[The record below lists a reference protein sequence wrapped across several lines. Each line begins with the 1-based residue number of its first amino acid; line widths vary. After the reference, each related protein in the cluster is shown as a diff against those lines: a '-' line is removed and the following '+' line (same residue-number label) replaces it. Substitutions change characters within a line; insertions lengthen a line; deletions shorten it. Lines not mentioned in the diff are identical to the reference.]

1 MSIFVKPINEIEFED
16 VKAFCDEQI
25 EENRRLEYKKAFSS
39 KDEKKQIAKEISAF
53 ANTHGGI
60 ILVGVGEKDRKPKLP
75 IDGIDYV
82 KGLNEKVTSIALK
95 NIYPP
100 VFPETTVCR
109 FENNHEK
116 AVVVI
121 RVQESDET
129 PHTVERTT
137 GIYVRV
143 DSQNEPQRARY
154 EEIEWLI
161 NRREKAVE
169 NRERLLRRAEERF
182 DNQPRRK
189 NFKAFQCVS
198 VIPVF
203 PHAPLVAL
211 KNVSDIAKK
220 SKVLVPTCH
229 FPLTSQYKTA
239 HESIVYEKYS
249 ANAFLNYTEINLF
262 GLIFSKQSLWG
273 SDNEKKVNLFEA
285 AYMVEGMLRFSLNFY
300 EKIGYRGLILISL
313 SLEGIRGGFLTNP
326 SSITWSE
333 DIEQPLGS
341 SDFDDSITLERKIT
355 VRELSERFDEIVKDL
370 FNEFLWSFGVDDDQQ
385 RGLIDEIIKQINPR
399 L

>member
-1 MSIFVKPINEIEFED
+1 MSIFIKPINEIEFED
-16 VKAFCDEQI
+16 VKAFCNEQI
-25 EENRRLEYKKAFSS
+25 EENSRLEYKRAFSS

-60 ILVGVGEKDRKPKLP
+60 ILVGVDEKDRKPKVP
-75 IDGIDYV
+75 IDGIAYV
-82 KGLNEKVTSIALK
+82 KGFNEKVTSIALK

-100 VFPETTVCR
+100 VFPEIQVCE
-109 FENNHEK
+109 FGDNLEK

-143 DSQNEPQRARY
+143 NSQNEPQRAPY
-154 EEIEWLI
+154 EEVEWLM

-182 DNQPRRK
+182 DNQPLRK
-189 NFKAFQCVS
+189 NFKAFQSVS

-211 KNVSDIAKK
+211 KNLSDIADK
-220 SKVLVPTCH
+220 SKVSVHNCD

-239 HESIVYEKYS
+239 HESIVYETQHS
-249 ANAFLNYTEINLF
+249 ANPFLNYTEINLF
-262 GLIFSKQSLWG
+262 GLIFSK
-273 SDNEKKVNLFEA
+273 NEKKVNLFEA
-285 AYMVEGMLRFSLNFY
+285 AHMIEGVLRFSLNFY
-300 EKIGYRGLILISL
+300 EKVGYWGLILISL
-313 SLEGIRGGFLTNP
+313 SFEGIKGGILT
-326 SSITWSE
+326 SSTRSPDPFE
-333 DIEQPLGS
+333 RPLGS

-370 FNEFLWSFGVDDDQQ
+370 FNEFLWSFGVDHDSL
-385 RGLIDEIIKQINPR
+385 RKELIDKMHNK
-399 L
+399 

>member
-1 MSIFVKPINEIEFED
+1 M
-16 VKAFCDEQI
+16 KAFCDEQI
-25 EENRRLEYKKAFSS
+25 EENRRVEYKKAFSS

-100 VFPETTVCR
+100 VFPEIQVCE
-109 FENNHEK
+109 FGDTLEK

-129 PHTVERTT
+129 PHTVENTT

-143 DSQNEPQRARY
+143 DSQSEPQRAPF
-154 EEIEWLI
+154 EEIEWLM
-161 NRREKAVE
+161 NRRKKAVE

-182 DNQPRRK
+182 DNQPTRQ

-211 KNVSDIAKK
+211 EKISDIVDK
-220 SKVLVPTCH
+220 SKVSVHNCD

-239 HESIVYEKYS
+239 HESIIDEAQYS
-249 ANAFLNYTEINLF
+249 AFLNYTEINLF
-262 GLIFSKQSLWG
+262 GLIFSKQSLWENH
-273 SDNEKKVNLFEA
+273 NEKIVNLYEA
-285 AYMVEGMLRFSLNFY
+285 AHMVEGVLRFSLNFY
-300 EKIGYRGLILISL
+300 KKVGYRGLISINL
-313 SLEGIRGGFLTNP
+313 SLEGINEGILANP
-326 SSITWSE
+326 SSIMRSKPLE
-333 DIEQPLGS
+333 RPLGS
-341 SDFDDSITLERKIT
+341 SDFDDFISLKRK
-355 VRELSERFDEIVKDL
+355 VNVSELSGRFDEVVEGL
-370 FNEFLWSFGVDDDQQ
+370 YNEFLWSFGVDND
-385 RGLIDEIIKQINPR
+385 RHRKELIDNIYKK
-399 L
+399 

>member
-25 EENRRLEYKKAFSS
+25 EENRRLEYKRVFSS
-39 KDEKKQIAKEISAF
+39 KDENKQIAKEISAF

-75 IDGIDYV
+75 IDGIAYV

-100 VFPETTVCR
+100 VFPETKVCR
-109 FENNHEK
+109 FGDNLEK

-143 DSQNEPQRARY
+143 DSQNDPQRAPF
-154 EEIEWLI
+154 EEIEWLM

-182 DNQPRRK
+182 DNQPLKK

-211 KNVSDIAKK
+211 ENLSDIADE
-220 SKVLVPTCH
+220 SKVSVHNCD
-229 FPLTSQYKTA
+229 FPRTSQYKTA
-239 HESIVYEKYS
+239 HESIVYDSVYES
-249 ANAFLNYTEINLF
+249 FLNYTEINLF
-262 GLIFSKQSLWG
+262 GLIFSKQSLGG
-273 SDNEKKVNLFEA
+273 SDNEKKVILFQA
-285 AYMVEGMLRFSLNFY
+285 AMVEGMLRFSLNFY
-300 EKIGYRGLILISL
+300 EKVGYWGLISINL
-313 SLEGIRGGFLTNP
+313 SLEGIRGGSLTNP
-326 SSITWSE
+326 SSIRWSE

-355 VRELSERFDEIVKDL
+355 VCELSERFDEIVKDL
-370 FNEFLWSFGVDDDQQ
+370 YNEFLWSFGVDNDYL
-385 RGLIDEIIKQINPR
+385 RKELIDEI
-399 L
+399 

>member
-25 EENRRLEYKKAFSS
+25 EENSRLEYKRTFSS
-39 KDEKKQIAKEISAF
+39 KDENKQIAKEISAF

-60 ILVGVGEKDRKPKLP
+60 ILVGVDEKDRKPKLP
-75 IDGIDYV
+75 IDGIVYV

-100 VFPETTVCR
+100 VFPETKVCR
-109 FENNHEK
+109 FGNNHEK

-129 PHTVERTT
+129 PHTVEKTE

-143 DSQNEPQRARY
+143 DSQNEPHRAPF
-154 EEIEWLI
+154 EEIEWLM
-161 NRREKAVE
+161 NRREKSVE

-182 DNQPRRK
+182 DNQPLKK

-211 KNVSDIAKK
+211 KNLSDIADK
-220 SKVLVPTCH
+220 SKVSVHNCN

-239 HESIVYEKYS
+239 HESIVYETQHS
-249 ANAFLNYTEINLF
+249 ANPFLNCTEINLF

-285 AYMVEGMLRFSLNFY
+285 AHMVEGVLRFSLNFY
-300 EKIGYRGLILISL
+300 EKIGYWGLILISL

-370 FNEFLWSFGVDDDQQ
+370 FNEYLWSFGVDHDSL
-385 RGLIDEIIKQINPR
+385 RKELIDEMHNK
-399 L
+399 

>member
-1 MSIFVKPINEIEFED
+1 M
-16 VKAFCDEQI
+16 KAFCDEQI
-25 EENRRLEYKKAFSS
+25 EENRRVEYKKAFSS

-100 VFPETTVCR
+100 VFPETKVCR
-109 FENNHEK
+109 FGDNLEK

-143 DSQNEPQRARY
+143 DSQSEPQRAPF
-154 EEIEWLI
+154 EEIEWLM
-161 NRREKAVE
+161 NRRKKAVE

-182 DNQPRRK
+182 NNQPTKK
-189 NFKAFQCVS
+189 NFNAFQSVS

-203 PHAPLVAL
+203 PHAPLVVL
-211 KNVSDIAKK
+211 ESLSDIANK
-220 SKVLVPTCH
+220 SKVSVHNCD

-239 HESIVYEKYS
+239 HESIIDEAQYS
-249 ANAFLNYTEINLF
+249 AFLNYTEINLF
-262 GLIFSKQSLWG
+262 GLIFSKQSLWENH
-273 SDNEKKVNLFEA
+273 NEKIVNLYEA
-285 AYMVEGMLRFSLNFY
+285 AHMVEGVLRFSLNFY
-300 EKIGYRGLILISL
+300 KKVGYRGLISINL
-313 SLEGIRGGFLTNP
+313 SLEGINEGILANP
-326 SSITWSE
+326 RSIMRSKPLE
-333 DIEQPLGS
+333 RPLGS
-341 SDFDDSITLERKIT
+341 SDFDDFISLKRKVT
-355 VRELSERFDEIVKDL
+355 VSELSGRFDDIAKGL
-370 FNEFLWSFGVDDDQQ
+370 YNEFLWSFGVDND
-385 RGLIDEIIKQINPR
+385 RHRKELIDNIYKK
-399 L
+399 

>member
-39 KDEKKQIAKEISAF
+39 KDENKQIAKEISAF

-75 IDGIDYV
+75 IDGIAYV

-100 VFPETTVCR
+100 VFPETKVCR
-109 FENNHEK
+109 FGDNLEK

-129 PHTVERTT
+129 PHTVEETK

-143 DSQNEPQRARY
+143 DSQNEPPRARY

-182 DNQPRRK
+182 DNQPTRK
-189 NFKAFQCVS
+189 NFNAFQSVS

-211 KNVSDIAKK
+211 KNLSDIADK
-220 SKVLVPTCH
+220 SKVSVHNCD
-229 FPLTSQYKTA
+229 FPLTNQYKTA
-239 HESIVYEKYS
+239 HESIVYDS
-249 ANAFLNYTEINLF
+249 AYESFLNYTEINRF

-285 AYMVEGMLRFSLNFY
+285 AYMVEGVLRFSLNFY
-300 EKIGYRGLILISL
+300 EKVGYWGLILINL
-313 SLEGIRGGFLTNP
+313 SLEGIRGASLTNP

-333 DIEQPLGS
+333 YINPHLGS

-370 FNEFLWSFGVDDDQQ
+370 YNEFLWSFGVDNDYQ
-385 RGLIDEIIKQINPR
+385 RKELIDEI
-399 L
+399 

>member
-75 IDGIDYV
+75 IDGIDYIE
-82 KGLNEKVTSIALK
+82 GLNEKVTSIALK

-100 VFPETTVCR
+100 VFPETKICR
-109 FENNHEK
+109 FGNNHEK

-129 PHTVERTT
+129 PHTVENTT

-143 DSQNEPQRARY
+143 DSQDDPQPAPY

-182 DNQPRRK
+182 DNQSTRK
-189 NFKAFQCVS
+189 KFKAFQCVS

-203 PHAPLVAL
+203 PHATLVAL
-211 KNVSDIAKK
+211 KNLSDIADK
-220 SKVLVPTCH
+220 SKVSVHNCD
-229 FPLTSQYKTA
+229 FPLTNQYKTA
-239 HESIVYEKYS
+239 HECIVCDAVYES
-249 ANAFLNYTEINLF
+249 FLNYTEINLF

-273 SDNEKKVNLFEA
+273 SDNEKKVNLFETA
-285 AYMVEGMLRFSLNFY
+285 HMVEGVLSFSLKFY
-300 EKIGYRGLILISL
+300 EKVGYRGLILIDL
-313 SLEGIRGGFLTNP
+313 SLEGIRGGFLT
-326 SSITWSE
+326 SSTRSPDPFE
-333 DIEQPLGS
+333 RPLGS
-341 SDFDDSITLERKIT
+341 SDFDDSITIERKIT

-370 FNEFLWSFGVDDDQQ
+370 FNEFLWSFGVDHDSL
-385 RGLIDEIIKQINPR
+385 RKELIDKMHNK
-399 L
+399 

>member
-1 MSIFVKPINEIEFED
+1 MSIFIKPVNEIEFED

-25 EENRRLEYKKAFSS
+25 EENRRVEYKKAFSS

-100 VFPETTVCR
+100 VFPETKVCR
-109 FENNHEK
+109 FGDNHEK

-143 DSQNEPQRARY
+143 DSQSEPQRAPF
-154 EEIEWLI
+154 EEIEWLM
-161 NRREKAVE
+161 NRRKKAVE

-182 DNQPRRK
+182 NNQLTKK
-189 NFKAFQCVS
+189 NFNAFQSVS

-203 PHAPLVAL
+203 PHAPLVVL
-211 KNVSDIAKK
+211 ENLSDIANK
-220 SKVLVPTCH
+220 SKVSVHNCD

-239 HESIVYEKYS
+239 HESIIDEAQYS
-249 ANAFLNYTEINLF
+249 AFLNYTEINLF

-273 SDNEKKVNLFEA
+273 NHNEKIVNLYEA
-285 AYMVEGMLRFSLNFY
+285 AHMVEGVLRFSLNFY
-300 EKIGYRGLILISL
+300 KKLGYRGLISINL
-313 SLEGIRGGFLTNP
+313 SLEGINEGILANP
-326 SSITWSE
+326 SSIMRSKPLE
-333 DIEQPLGS
+333 RPLGS
-341 SDFDDSITLERKIT
+341 SDFDDFISLKRKVT
-355 VRELSERFDEIVKDL
+355 VSELSGRFDEIAEGL
-370 FNEFLWSFGVDDDQQ
+370 YNEFLWSFGVDND
-385 RGLIDEIIKQINPR
+385 RHRKELIDNIYKK
-399 L
+399 

>member
-1 MSIFVKPINEIEFED
+1 M
-16 VKAFCDEQI
+16 KAFCDEQI
-25 EENRRLEYKKAFSS
+25 EENRRVEYKKAFSS

-100 VFPETTVCR
+100 VFPEIQVCE
-109 FENNHEK
+109 FGDTLEK

-129 PHTVERTT
+129 PHTVENTT

-143 DSQNEPQRARY
+143 DSQSEPQRAPF
-154 EEIEWLI
+154 EEIEWLM
-161 NRREKAVE
+161 NRRKKAVE

-182 DNQPRRK
+182 DNQPTRQ

-211 KNVSDIAKK
+211 EKISDIVDK
-220 SKVLVPTCH
+220 SKVSVHNCD

-239 HESIVYEKYS
+239 HESIIDEAQYS
-249 ANAFLNYTEINLF
+249 AFLNYTEINLF
-262 GLIFSKQSLWG
+262 GLIFSKQSLWENH
-273 SDNEKKVNLFEA
+273 NEKIVNLYEA
-285 AYMVEGMLRFSLNFY
+285 AHMVEGVLRFSLNFY
-300 EKIGYRGLILISL
+300 KKVGYRGLISINL
-313 SLEGIRGGFLTNP
+313 SLEGINGGILANP
-326 SSITWSE
+326 SSIMRSKPLE
-333 DIEQPLGS
+333 RPLGS
-341 SDFDDSITLERKIT
+341 SDFDDFISLKRK
-355 VRELSERFDEIVKDL
+355 VNVSELSGRFDEVVEGL
-370 FNEFLWSFGVDDDQQ
+370 YNEFLWSFGVDND
-385 RGLIDEIIKQINPR
+385 RHRKELIDNIYKK
-399 L
+399 

>member
-1 MSIFVKPINEIEFED
+1 MSIFVKPINEIEFEE

-25 EENRRLEYKKAFSS
+25 EENRRVEYKKAFSS

-100 VFPETTVCR
+100 VFPETKVCR
-109 FENNHEK
+109 FGDNLEK

-143 DSQNEPQRARY
+143 DSQSEPQRAPF
-154 EEIEWLI
+154 EEIEWLM

-182 DNQPRRK
+182 NNQPTKK
-189 NFKAFQCVS
+189 NFNAFQSVS

-203 PHAPLVAL
+203 PHAPLVVL
-211 KNVSDIAKK
+211 GNLSDIANK
-220 SKVLVPTCH
+220 SKVSVHNCD

-239 HESIVYEKYS
+239 HESIIDETQYS
-249 ANAFLNYTEINLF
+249 AFLNYTEINLF

-273 SDNEKKVNLFEA
+273 NHNEKIVNLDEA
-285 AYMVEGMLRFSLNFY
+285 AHMVEGVLRFSLNFY
-300 EKIGYRGLILISL
+300 KKVGYRGLISINL
-313 SLEGIRGGFLTNP
+313 SLEGINEGILANP
-326 SSITWSE
+326 SSIMWSKPLE
-333 DIEQPLGS
+333 RPLGS
-341 SDFDDSITLERKIT
+341 SDFDDFISLKRKVT
-355 VRELSERFDEIVKDL
+355 VSELSGRFDEIAEGL
-370 FNEFLWSFGVDDDQQ
+370 YNEFLWSFGVDNDWH
-385 RGLIDEIIKQINPR
+385 RKELIDNIYKK
-399 L
+399 

>member
-1 MSIFVKPINEIEFED
+1 MSIFVKPINEIEFKD

-25 EENRRLEYKKAFSS
+25 EENRRLEYKRTFSS
-39 KDEKKQIAKEISAF
+39 KEENKQIAKEISAF

-100 VFPETTVCR
+100 VFPEIKVCR
-109 FENNHEK
+109 FGNNHEK

-129 PHTVERTT
+129 PHTVEETK

-143 DSQNEPQRARY
+143 DSQNEPDRAPF
-154 EEIEWLI
+154 EEIEWLM

-211 KNVSDIAKK
+211 KNLRDIADK
-220 SKVLVPTCH
+220 SKVSVHNCH

-239 HESIVYEKYS
+239 HESIVCDSVYES
-249 ANAFLNYTEINLF
+249 FLNYTEINLF
-262 GLIFSKQSLWG
+262 GLIFSKQRLWG
-273 SDNEKKVNLFEA
+273 SDNEKKVNLFETA
-285 AYMVEGMLRFSLNFY
+285 DMVEGVLRFSLNFY
-300 EKIGYRGLILISL
+300 EKVGYWGLISIDL
-313 SLEGIRGGFLTNP
+313 SLEGIRGGFLT
-326 SSITWSE
+326 SSTRRSE

-370 FNEFLWSFGVDDDQQ
+370 FNEFLWSFGVDNDYLRKQ
-385 RGLIDEIIKQINPR
+385 LIDEI
-399 L
+399 

>member
-1 MSIFVKPINEIEFED
+1 MSIFVKPRNEIEFED
-16 VKAFCDEQI
+16 VKAFCDVQI
-25 EENRRLEYKKAFSS
+25 KENSRLEYKKAFSS

-75 IDGIDYV
+75 IEGIDYV
-82 KGLNEKVTSIALK
+82 KGLEEKVTSIALK

-100 VFPETTVCR
+100 VFPEPKVCR
-109 FENNHEK
+109 FGNNLEK

-161 NRREKAVE
+161 NRRKKAVE

-182 DNQPRRK
+182 NNQPTKK
-189 NFKAFQCVS
+189 NFNAFQSVS

-203 PHAPLVAL
+203 PHAPLVVL
-211 KNVSDIAKK
+211 ENLSDIADK
-220 SKVLVPTCH
+220 SKVSVHNCD

-239 HESIVYEKYS
+239 HESIVYDSVYES
-249 ANAFLNYTEINLF
+249 FLNYTEINLF

-273 SDNEKKVNLFEA
+273 SDNEKKANLFETA
-285 AYMVEGMLRFSLNFY
+285 HMVEGVLRFSLNFY
-300 EKIGYRGLILISL
+300 EKVGYWGLILISL
-313 SLEGIRGGFLTNP
+313 SLEGIKEGILT
-326 SSITWSE
+326 SSTRLP
-333 DIEQPLGS
+333 DHLALLGS
-341 SDFDDSITLERKIT
+341 SDFDDIITLERKIA
-355 VRELSERFDEIVKDL
+355 VYELSERFDEIVMDL
-370 FNEFLWSFGVDDDQQ
+370 YNEFLWSFGVDNDYQ
-385 RGLIDEIIKQINPR
+385 RKELINDMYKK
-399 L
+399 

>member
-25 EENRRLEYKKAFSS
+25 EENRRLEYKRVFSS
-39 KDEKKQIAKEISAF
+39 KDENKQIAKEISAF

-75 IDGIDYV
+75 IDGIAYV

-100 VFPETTVCR
+100 VFPETKVCR
-109 FENNHEK
+109 FGDNLEK

-143 DSQNEPQRARY
+143 DSQSEPQRAPF
-154 EEIEWLI
+154 EEIEWLM
-161 NRREKAVE
+161 NRRKKAVE

-182 DNQPRRK
+182 NNQPTKK
-189 NFKAFQCVS
+189 NFNAFQSVS

-203 PHAPLVAL
+203 PHAPLVVL
-211 KNVSDIAKK
+211 ENLSDIANK
-220 SKVLVPTCH
+220 SKVSYSNCN
-229 FPLTSQYKTA
+229 FMLTGPYKTA
-239 HESIVYEKYS
+239 HECIICDSVYES
-249 ANAFLNYTEINLF
+249 VLNHTEINLF
-262 GLIFSKQSLWG
+262 GLIFSKQSLWE
-273 SDNEKKVNLFEA
+273 SHNEKNVYLSKVSEL
-285 AYMVEGMLRFSLNFY
+285 VECVLRFSLNFY
-300 EKIGYRGLILISL
+300 KGVGYRGLILISL
-313 SLEGIRGGFLTNP
+313 SLEGIRGWFLTNP
-326 SSITWSE
+326 SSIKWSD
-333 DIEQPLGS
+333 DIEQSLGS
-341 SDFDDSITLERKIT
+341 SNFDDSITLERKVT

-370 FNEFLWSFGVDDDQQ
+370 FNEFLWSFGVDNDYQ
-385 RGLIDEIIKQINPR
+385 RKELIDEMYNK
-399 L
+399 

>member
-16 VKAFCDEQI
+16 VNAFCDEQI

-60 ILVGVGEKDRKPKLP
+60 ILVGVDEKDRKPKLP
-75 IDGIDYV
+75 IDGIAYA

-100 VFPETTVCR
+100 VFPETKVCR
-109 FENNHEK
+109 FGDNLEK

-129 PHTVERTT
+129 PHTVEETK

-143 DSQNEPQRARY
+143 DSQNEPHRAPY

-161 NRREKAVE
+161 NRREKSVE

-182 DNQPRRK
+182 DNQPLRK

-211 KNVSDIAKK
+211 ENLSDIANK
-220 SKVLVPTCH
+220 SKVTVHNCN
-229 FPLTSQYKTA
+229 FPLTSQYKTV
-239 HESIVYEKYS
+239 HESIVYDFVYES
-249 ANAFLNYTEINLF
+249 FLNYTEIDLF

-285 AYMVEGMLRFSLNFY
+285 AHMVEGVLRFSLNFY
-300 EKIGYRGLILISL
+300 GKIGYLGL
-313 SLEGIRGGFLTNP
+313 N
-326 SSITWSE
+326 
-333 DIEQPLGS
+333 
-341 SDFDDSITLERKIT
+341 
-355 VRELSERFDEIVKDL
+355 
-370 FNEFLWSFGVDDDQQ
+370 
-385 RGLIDEIIKQINPR
+385 ID
-399 L
+399 

>member
-1 MSIFVKPINEIEFED
+1 EIEFED
-16 VKAFCDEQI
+16 VNAFCDEQI

-60 ILVGVGEKDRKPKLP
+60 ILVGVDEKDRKPKLP
-75 IDGIDYV
+75 IDGIAYV

-109 FENNHEK
+109 FGNNHEK

-182 DNQPRRK
+182 NNQPTRK

-211 KNVSDIAKK
+211 ENLSDIADE
-220 SKVLVPTCH
+220 SKVSVHNCD

-239 HESIVYEKYS
+239 HESIVYDSVYES
-249 ANAFLNYTEINLF
+249 FLNHTEINRF
-262 GLIFSKQSLWG
+262 GLIFSKQSLWEC
-273 SDNEKKVNLFEA
+273 DNEKKVNLFEA

-300 EKIGYRGLILISL
+300 EKVGYWGLISINL
-313 SLEGIRGGFLTNP
+313 SLEGIRGGSLTNP
-326 SSITWSE
+326 SSIMWSE
-333 DIEQPLGS
+333 PLDSHLGS
-341 SDFDDSITLERKIT
+341 SDFDDFISLERK
-355 VRELSERFDEIVKDL
+355 VKMYELSERFDEIVKDL
-370 FNEFLWSFGVDDDQQ
+370 FNEILWSFGVDKAYQ
-385 RGLIDEIIKQINPR
+385 RKELIDEI
-399 L
+399 